1 MPYIARHV
9 GDRGVRQRETNT
21 GATYRMIKSLRV
33 NTAQILKEGQT
44 LINIVD
50 PQLLEGSVGRNRGDE
65 SNSNEELLEHLDL
78 QGHSMEGEQRS
89 TVCQAMLCYI
99 SPHVEKHRTRRHR
112 CRSGHALHELW
123 L

>member
-1 MPYIARHV
+1 MSYGAYFPDPKSHIASHIGDWAVALRQPYTPR
-9 GDRGVRQRETNT
+9 
-21 GATYRMIKSLRV
+21 
-33 NTAQILKEGQT
+33 T
-44 LINIVD
+44 LVDAID

-99 SPHVEKHRTRRHR
+99 FPHAEKHRTHRHR
-112 CRSGHALHELW
+112 CRSGHALHELS